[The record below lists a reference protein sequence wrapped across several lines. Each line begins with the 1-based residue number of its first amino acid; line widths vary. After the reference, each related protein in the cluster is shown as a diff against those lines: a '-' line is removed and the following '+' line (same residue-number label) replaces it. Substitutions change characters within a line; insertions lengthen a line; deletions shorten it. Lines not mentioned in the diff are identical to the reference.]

1 MAHIRYV
8 ELKDKDLW
16 MKLDHH
22 LAESEF
28 THKVQLK
35 TGYVITIDETVVGI
49 LRYNLFWDQ
58 IPFCTMISIDSSYQ
72 HKGYGSMLLKHWEKD
87 MKSKHYDMVLT
98 STQVDESAQHFYRK
112 FGYKDCGG
120 MIIDIPKYA
129 QPMELFLIK
138 EI

>member
-1 MAHIRYV
+1 MTHIRYV
-8 ELKDKDLW
+8 ELKDKDSW
-16 MKLDHH
+16 MKLDSH
-22 LAESEF
+22 LSESEF

-35 TGYVITIDETVVGI
+35 TGYVITIDEIVVGI

-58 IPFCTMISIDSSYQ
+58 IPFCTMLSIDSSYQ